1 MNQAISNLNT
11 QHLVLTTVGKNK
23 TGLVSELTGLVTEC
37 QCNIID
43 SKMAIFGS
51 EFTMIMLLA
60 GDGPSLSQ
68 LEMKLPHLAVKLD
81 LLSMMKRTS
90 SHTGLN
96 PEQYLI
102 QIQGPD
108 QPGTIK
114 TLTSFLAANDIDVV
128 SLRSRA
134 SVENEED
141 WQRAEITIELP
152 NNSDIKALGKEFEQL
167 CNSIKMQCTFSLIT
181 IE

>member
-1 MNQAISNLNT
+1 MNQAISNLTT
-11 QHLVLTTVGKNK
+11 QHLVLTTIGKNK

-60 GDGPSLSQ
+60 GDGPALSQ
-68 LEMKLPHLAVKLD
+68 LEMKLPQLAVKLD

-102 QIQGPD
+102 QIEGPD
-108 QPGTIK
+108 QAGTIK
-114 TLTSFLAANDIDVV
+114 TLTSFLASNDIDVV
-128 SLRSRA
+128 SLRSGT
-134 SVENEED
+134 SVENNQE
-141 WQRAEITIELP
+141 WQQAEITIELP
-152 NNSDIKALGKEFEQL
+152 MGSNIDNLGKEFERL
-167 CNSIKMQCTFSLIT
+167 CHSIKMKCTFNLIT